1 MLLWLLSFL
10 LIAAP
15 AHAVEAPS
23 CENPRAAADSLL
35 AWLQPESYS
44 PGNAATCLELTE
56 GQDGQDIAIKL
67 KKVLDAR
74 GYWIPV
80 PELSESP
87 DYVDEAGRGR
97 VSLVGDALPQAML
110 VKVDGRWLWSQE
122 IVAATPALYN
132 ETFSGVSAKLQTVF
146 PPWSLGGIQLWQF
159 VYLVALVCVG
169 FLVSLTINL
178 VLRQQ
183 MLSWVQRLGLHFDPE
198 LFDRTRGPMRWL
210 AVGLII
216 YAGIPDL
223 QFSIRPTQALLFS
236 AQFIISFSAV
246 IIAMRWID
254 VVAGV
259 FRDKAAGT
267 ESRMDDQ
274 LVPLVAQAAKTT
286 AVLLG
291 VVFVL
296 QNMNVDVGSL
306 IAGLGIGG
314 LAFALA
320 AKDTLANLFG
330 SITIFTDRP
339 FQLGDWVIIEGG
351 VEGTVEEI
359 GFRSTRIRAFTN
371 SIITVPNSRMT
382 SAHVE
387 NMGARKIRRVKTTL
401 GLTYDTPPDK
411 LQAMVEGIRAI
422 ITANPN
428 TWKDSYEVHFRD
440 FGPSSLDIMV
450 YCFLDVPNW
459 HEELVERSRMFLEF
473 LRLADDLG
481 VSFAFPSQ
489 SLYLES
495 TPERPLKGHDPMTE
509 AALAE
514 RVRAFGPGGDRGRPG
529 GPSITHGFSAGV
541 GSQRGDSGE

>member
-1 MLLWLLSFL
+1 MLLWLLSIFL
-10 LIAAP
+10 FIAP

-23 CENPRAAADSLL
+23 CDNPRAAADSLL
-35 AWLQPESYS
+35 AWLQPESYD
-44 PGNAATCLELTE
+44 PAAAATCLELSP
-56 GQDGQDIAIKL
+56 GQDGQDLAIKL

-80 PELSESP
+80 PDLSENP
-87 DYVDEAGRGR
+87 DYVDEEGRAR
-97 VSLVGDALPQAML
+97 VPLVGDALPQAYL
-110 VKVDGRWLWSQE
+110 SKEGDRWLWSGE
-122 IVAATPALYN
+122 IVDATPALYGD
-132 ETFSGVSAKLQTVF
+132 TFSGLSAELQTLF
-146 PPWSLGGIQLWQF
+146 PPWSLGNIYLWQL
-159 VYLVALVCVG
+159 VYLVGLVCVG
-169 FLVSLTINL
+169 FLVSLAVNL

-183 MLSWVQRLGLHFDPE
+183 VLSWVKRLGLNFNPA

-216 YAGIPDL
+216 YAGVPDL
-223 QFSIRPTQALLFS
+223 QFSIRPSQALLFGS
-236 AQFIISFSAV
+236 QLIISVSAV

-259 FRDKAAGT
+259 FKDKAATT

-274 LVPLVAQAAKTT
+274 LIPLVAQACKTT

-371 SIITVPNSRMT
+371 SLITVPNSRMT
-382 SAHVE
+382 AAHVE
-387 NMGARKIRRVKTTL
+387 NMGARKVRRVKTTL

-411 LQAMVEGIRAI
+411 VQAMVEGIRAI
-422 ITANPN
+422 IAANPA

-450 YCFLDVPNW
+450 YCFLKVPDW
-459 HEELVERSRMFLEF
+459 HQELVERSRLFLEF
-473 LRLADDLG
+473 MRLAEELE

-495 TPERPLKGHDPMTE
+495 TPDRPMKGHDPMSE
-509 AALAE
+509 AMLAE
-514 RVRAFGPGGDRGRPG
+514 RVTAFGPGGERGRPA

-541 GSQRGDSGE
+541 GSDRGGE